1 MKQHARDDLQ
11 KIAKVD
17 QDFLN
22 REMSRTQRLERWI
35 DLLERSPRQFLS
47 TLRETEFQP
56 SETRAA
62 MRTDSSPISV
72 AFADPVLRAAGLEN
86 DSYGE
91 AKRFFELTD
100 HELHGIVCYCHFGET
115 VSSSVVAR
123 SIRPL
128 LAGRPPSLFAR
139 LRRMLTI

>member
-17 QDFLN
+17 QDFID
-22 REMSRTQRLERWI
+22 REMSRSQRLERWI

-62 MRTDSSPISV
+62 MRTDSSL
-72 AFADPVLRAAGLEN
+72 DLRCLCRSG
-86 DSYGE
+86 SSRR
-91 AKRFFELTD
+91 RF
-100 HELHGIVCYCHFGET
+100 GG
-115 VSSSVVAR
+115 
-123 SIRPL
+123 
-128 LAGRPPSLFAR
+128 
-139 LRRMLTI
+139 